1 MSLRPYPGLKV
12 SGYLSKQAKASCN
25 ARPVLLAC
33 FSLLY
38 LLASGFV
45 PRAEA
50 EHPFGLDDNQPYGR
64 LTTSYVT
71 PHVAWANPYYRGKT
85 RILVISPMWS
95 QRETVEL
102 AQRLSV
108 DFTPW
113 MSATFKSFVTPA
125 QFDPAFQFFQAPPEV
140 VQRAGQEALRKDY
153 DVILVG
159 KQEWSS
165 IPAQQRFEL
174 LRKVAEGCG
183 LLYINP
189 PSGDKELDIVFGKH
203 PAPEGAE
210 LITGNLPLP
219 SLPRF
224 RKVDLGRLVRTSLF
238 GKGRV
243 AVLDYQEPPTPG
255 KDEWESCAWPCLTP
269 QWDLTDTKEGFRPV
283 DTLPEA
289 EFVPYEYY
297 QALVAKAVL
306 WAGKQEPAVRIRN
319 LDMAETI
326 PWPVTTKDVVVQ
338 LSDIPPGA
346 IVRSCVRGRKDGKT
360 VPLGD
365 KKADDDVHLA
375 LPGLPAGDYFVDV
388 WILTAGGKE
397 ILNWGS
403 RAFSVTTESPF
414 GSITL
419 DQKSYN
425 RGDSVSG
432 KVAMLRPLQTNEKV
446 AAILCDNYDRRVES
460 QSLRTDGNSASFHFS
475 PLRPLTT
482 LYRVEAQLMRD
493 GKVVC
498 VTSFSFPVRARLGWD
513 DFHDIV
519 WAGGENNFL
528 THLMLRKLSASDEA
542 TAIDIGWRGNTNARN
557 IAMANLASLPYTAR
571 YGCFGAGADHI
582 VGVDPKT
589 AYGCMSDP
597 ITLANLKEWGDIQ
610 SQIFGPYGPLGWT
623 HGDETHY
630 SISDS
635 NLCWS
640 KTCLAAFR
648 DYVKKAYT
656 DLNSVNQEWGTAY
669 NTWDEVMPLTFLKAK
684 ETKAYAQWIEHRL
697 SSNQVFAEFYRNSG
711 EALSANDAGARAGF
725 DGGVGLEYPNSGGD
739 WWTLSRNVGI
749 LQAYIGDSA
758 QMEMFRCFARPD
770 QVRGM
775 WYGTYGLT
783 WQIGPNTPTY
793 CHFFPWYSLF
803 HQLNTTWFWTMGAPG
818 PLAGYAPDL
827 TSLPFFES
835 RTEALKQIRSGIGK
849 LLLSSVR
856 INDGIAIH
864 HSEVSRIADSL
875 FAAKEGDW
883 STGYEQAVANFN
895 KALEDV
901 GLQYQY
907 VATSEIEKGA
917 LVKQSFKVLI
927 MPHSRAVSEAEV
939 KEIRKFVQNGGVVI
953 ADLLPGTLNGHGTP
967 QTVSLLADLFPSD
980 KPDTVTN
987 AGNGKTVLIGNL
999 LVGYAKAHLNQFGW
1013 KRLAEE
1019 KNQRLAALLRENT
1032 RVTPTVKVIPL
1043 KTNRMPPTEISRFQC
1058 GEIQFVGLLR
1068 EYFLYD
1074 NEPYRVRIEFPR
1086 KAHLYD
1092 VMTGKYLGFAD
1103 RTETDLSY
1111 RAVLYALSPYKVG
1124 GLEVT
1129 SSATNVAGKP
1139 MLVQI
1144 AVNTVGA
1151 DPSRHVFRLEVI
1163 DPSGKELACYAQ
1175 NLLAE
1180 RGLAK
1185 TEVPWA
1191 LNDKPGRYTITVRDA
1206 MSGITMKRTVDLQ
1219 QERPK

>member
-1 MSLRPYPGLKV
+1 MPSRFSDVEASGYVAKQGEASRNTKSRAIAYVSMLMVFV
-12 SGYLSKQAKASCN
+12 SGLRLS
-25 ARPVLLAC
+25 
-33 FSLLY
+33 
-38 LLASGFV
+38 
-45 PRAEA
+45 AE
-50 EHPFGLDDNQPYGR
+50 EHPFGLDENQPYGR
-64 LTTSYVT
+64 LTTEYVT
-71 PHVAWANPYYRGKT
+71 PHVAWADPYYKGKT
-85 RILVISPMWS
+85 RALIIAPTWS

-102 AQRLSV
+102 AQRLSL

-125 QFDPAFQFFQAPPEV
+125 QADPAFSFFQAPPEV

-153 DVILVG
+153 DVIIVG

-165 IPAQQRFEL
+165 IPGQQRFEL
-174 LRKVAEGCG
+174 LKRVAEGCG

-189 PSGDKELDIVFGKH
+189 PSGDKELNIVFGKH
-203 PAPEGAE
+203 PSPEGSE
-210 LITGNLPLP
+210 SISSNLPLP

-224 RKVDLGRLVRTSLF
+224 REIDLGRLVKTSLF
-238 GKGRV
+238 GKGRGV
-243 AVLDYQEPPTPG
+243 VLDYQEPPLP
-255 KDEWESCAWPCLTP
+255 KEEWESCAWPCLTP
-269 QWDLTDTKEGFRPV
+269 QWDLTDAKEGYRPV

-306 WAGKQEPAVRIRN
+306 WAGKHEPAVRIRN
-319 LDMAETI
+319 VDVDEKI
-326 PWPVTTKDVVVQ
+326 PWPVAAKDVVVQ

-346 IVRSCVRGRKDGKT
+346 LIRSLVRGCKDGRT

-365 KKADDDVHLA
+365 RRAVEEVHFA

-403 RAFSVTTESPF
+403 RAFSVTAESPF
-414 GSITL
+414 GAITL
-419 DQKSYN
+419 GQKSYN
-425 RGDSVSG
+425 RGDAITG
-432 KVAMLRPLQTNEKV
+432 KVALLRALQPTERIIAN
-446 AAILCDNYDRRVES
+446 LWDNYDRRVES
-460 QSLRTDGNSASFHFS
+460 QSLRPDAASASFHFS

-513 DFHDIV
+513 DFNDIV

-542 TAIDIGWRGNTNARN
+542 TAIDIGWRGNTNARD

-582 VGVDPKT
+582 VGVNPKT

-597 ITLANLKEWGDIQ
+597 ITLSNLKEWGDIQ

-630 SISDS
+630 SISDAD
-635 NLCWS
+635 LCWS
-640 KTCLAAFR
+640 KTCLAAFG

-656 DLNSVNQEWGTAY
+656 DLNSVNREWGTTY
-669 NTWDEVMPLTFLKAK
+669 KTWDEAMPLTFQKAK
-684 ETKAYAQWIEHRL
+684 ETKAYARWVEHRL
-697 SSNQVFAEFYRNSG
+697 SSNQVFAGFYRNSG

-739 WWTLSRNVGI
+739 WWTLSRNMGI
-749 LQAYIGDSA
+749 LQCYIGDSA
-758 QMEMFRCFARPD
+758 QMEMFRSFARPD

-827 TSLPFFES
+827 TSLPFFEA
-835 RTEALKQIRSGIGK
+835 RTKALKQIRTGIGK
-849 LLLSSVR
+849 RLLSGTR
-856 INDGIAIH
+856 LNDGIAIH
-864 HSEVSRIADSL
+864 QSETSRIADSL
-875 FAAKEGDW
+875 FAAKDGDR
-883 STGYEQAVANFN
+883 STGYEQAVANIN
-895 KALEDV
+895 KALEDL

-917 LVKQSFKVLI
+917 LAKQSFKVLV
-927 MPHSRAVSEAEV
+927 MPHSRAVSKAEAI
-939 KEIRKFVQNGGVVI
+939 EIRRFVQNGGVVI

-967 QTVSLLADLFPSD
+967 QTDSLLSDLFPSD
-980 KPDTVTN
+980 KPDTVTTVDK
-987 AGNGKTVLIGNL
+987 GKTVLIGNL
-999 LVGYAKAHLNQFGW
+999 LEGYAKAHLNQFGW
-1013 KRLAEE
+1013 KRLAVD
-1019 KNQRLAALLRENT
+1019 KTQRLAMLLSENT
-1032 RVTPTVKVIPL
+1032 RVAPQVNVVSL
-1043 KTNRMPPTEISRFQC
+1043 KTDRIPPTEITRFQC

-1074 NEPYRVRIEFPR
+1074 NDPYRVRIECPR

-1092 VMTGKYLGFAD
+1092 VMTGKYLGLTD

-1111 RAVLYALSPYKVG
+1111 RAQLYALSPCKVTG
-1124 GLEVT
+1124 IEVT
-1129 SSATNVAGKP
+1129 PAATAVAGTP
-1139 MLVQI
+1139 MPVQI
-1144 AVNTVGA
+1144 AVNTGGVE
-1151 DPSRHVFRLEVI
+1151 PSRHVFHLTVI

-1175 NLLAE
+1175 NILAE

-1185 TEVPWA
+1185 TEIPWA
-1191 LNDKPGRYTITVRDA
+1191 LNDKPGRYTLQVKDT
-1206 MSGITMKRTVDLQ
+1206 MSGVRA
-1219 QERPK
+1219 ERIVTLRSP